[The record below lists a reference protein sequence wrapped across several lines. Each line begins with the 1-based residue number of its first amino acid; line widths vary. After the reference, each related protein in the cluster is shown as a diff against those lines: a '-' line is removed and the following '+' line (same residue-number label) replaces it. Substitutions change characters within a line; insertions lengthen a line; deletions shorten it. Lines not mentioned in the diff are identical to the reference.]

1 MWKITILGSNKDKA
15 YRADCFHFATEESA
29 LAVEDFGNLSE
40 QRSSSLAC
48 ALEFVKIMD
57 HLIFVLRLGMAC
69 RVRRIFLECLDSF
82 WLGERMRWCR

>member
-57 HLIFVLRLGMAC
+57 HLIFVLRLGMAG
-69 RVRRIFLECLDSF
+69 RLGRIFLCVWILS
-82 WLGERMRWCR
+82 GSGRAMRWSP